1 MRVGDSW
8 RKLTSSDLA
17 VLVLWATAG
26 VLLHTVTN
34 GQYGFHRDELATLD
48 DARSLAWGYVAY
60 PPLTPFLARIAF
72 ILFGPS
78 LIGLRFFAA
87 VALGLVL
94 VLTGLMARHMG
105 GGRQAQIVAAL
116 AAAIGGVAFSAGTLF
131 QYVSFDYLWWVA
143 AAYFMVRL
151 LASDDPR
158 WCLAVGAAIGLGM
171 LTKYTMMFLAVGIA
185 AGFLFTPARRYLRS
199 PWLWCGVALAFVI
212 FLPNLHLADPA
223 SFRLVGL
230 LEEHSRSRHPHRT
243 NRRIRARP
251 VLDRDEPSHCPIV
264 AGWPLLSVRHPGW
277 QAVSPD
283 WVDVHYPLRA
293 VRDRK
298 RSGIL
303 HGPGLSHVARCRGG
317 MGRAVGC
324 FVEFAARPRNPK
336 DYLGGSCNWGPG
348 RCRDCSADCTA
359 RIIVVAVR

>member
-8 RKLTSSDLA
+8 RKLASSDLG

-34 GQYGFHRDELATLD
+34 GQYGFHHDELATLD

-94 VLTGLMARHMG
+94 VLTGLMARHLG

-171 LTKYTMMFLAVGIA
+171 LTKYTMMFLVVGIA
-185 AGFLFTPARRYLRS
+185 AGFLFTPARRHLRR
-199 PWLWCGVALAFVI
+199 PWLWYGIALPFVI
-212 FLPNLHLADPA
+212 FLPNFLWQIRHHFVSLDFLTLATSASDEPIHLCLTSSGSRRTLPLSHCGWPA
-223 SFRLVGL
+223 SSICSPPRTASGIARLVGC
-230 LEEHSRSRHPHRT
+230 S
-243 NRRIRARP
+243 
-251 VLDRDEPSHCPIV
+251 
-264 AGWPLLSVRHPGW
+264 LS
-277 QAVSPD
+277 
-283 WVDVHYPLRA
+283 
-293 VRDRK
+293 
-298 RSGIL
+298 
-303 HGPGLSHVARCRGG
+303 LS
-317 MGRAVGC
+317 
-324 FVEFAARPRNPK
+324 
-336 DYLGGSCNWGPG
+336 SC
-348 RCRDCSADCTA
+348 S
-359 RIIVVAVR
+359 

>member
-1 MRVGDSW
+1 MRDTRNVARRKKGHMRVGDSW
-8 RKLTSSDLA
+8 RKLASSDLA

-34 GQYGFHRDELATLD
+34 GQYGFHSDELAILD

-78 LIGLRFFAA
+78 LIGLRLFAA

-94 VLTGLMARHMG
+94 VLTGLMARHLG

-171 LTKYTMMFLAVGIA
+171 LTKYTMMFLVVGIA

-199 PWLWCGVALAFVI
+199 PWLWCGIALAFVI
-212 FLPNLHLADPA
+212 FLPNFLWQIRHHFVSLDFLKSIHARDI
-223 SFRLVGL
+223 RLGL
-230 LEEHSRSRHPHRT
+230 T
-243 NRRIRARP
+243 DTFRARP
-251 VLDRDEPSHCPIV
+251 VLDRDEPCHCPIV
-264 AGWPLLSVRHPGW
+264 AGWALLSVRHPGW

-283 WVDVHYPLRA
+283 WLDVHYPLRA

-303 HGPGLSHVARCRGG
+303 HGRRAIPCCSLQARYGASGGLLR
-317 MGRAVGC
+317 
-324 FVEFAARPRNPK
+324 
-336 DYLGGSCNWGPG
+336 
-348 RCRDCSADCTA
+348 
-359 RIIVVAVR
+359 